1 MADSA
6 SEAVALADASVTST
20 DSATTAKVQSGERGR
35 WRSGRVLRVV
45 RRVHMY
51 LGLFLVPWLLLFGL
65 SGVLFNHP
73 NVGETVR
80 GTPVP
85 SPRLEAATG
94 ITPWNAPEL
103 AQQIVEKLNASPGS
117 ANYRLDASIPPAF
130 HGPVL
135 LTANYANGRHTALV
149 DVERGRAFVIS
160 REARPGSGEVP
171 FKQHLELEGKSAKAV
186 EAQASGLLGAVN
198 LTADTPLVA
207 NPRVAPELRFAIEDA
222 AGVRY
227 HVTYNTGSAELGGR
241 LASSWSP
248 VGVSQLMAMLHTTH
262 HYTPYLSVRWAWAL
276 FQDLLGLAMAFWA
289 ISGLVMWW
297 QLKATRI
304 AGAVSVALA
313 LGLAAWIMWGTASEL
328 MFGEVMQ
335 TLGPG

>member
-1 MADSA
+1 
-6 SEAVALADASVTST
+6 
-20 DSATTAKVQSGERGR
+20 
-35 WRSGRVLRVV
+35 
-45 RRVHMY
+45 MY

-73 NVGETVR
+73 NIGETVR
-80 GTPVP
+80 GTPIP
-85 SPRLEAATG
+85 PAQLEAATG
-94 ITPWNAPEL
+94 ITPWNASEL
-103 AQQIVEKLNASPGS
+103 AQQIVDRLNASSGGEG
-117 ANYRLDASIPPAF
+117 YRLDAAVSPAF
-130 HGPVL
+130 HGAVML
-135 LTANYANGRHTALV
+135 SANFHNGRHTTLI
-149 DVERGRAFVIS
+149 DVERGRAFVIT
-160 REARPGSGEVP
+160 RDARPGSAEVP
-171 FKQHLELEGKSAKAV
+171 FKQHLELPGRNTKAI
-186 EAQASGLLGAVN
+186 EAQVSGLLGAIE
-198 LTADTPLVA
+198 LPADTPLVA
-207 NPRVAPELRFAIEDA
+207 NSRVAPELRFAIEDA

-227 HVTYNTGSAELGGR
+227 HATYNTGSAELNGR

-248 VGVSQLMAMLHTTH
+248 VGVSQLLAMLHATH

-289 ISGLVMWW
+289 LSGLVMWW

-304 AGAVSVALA
+304 AGALSVALA